1 MPRTIAA
8 IAAAAALI
16 ASPALAQPADEL
28 RALST
33 SFDTTAALKPWR
45 EHAVEGWAPK
55 WAPPRAEG
63 GHLVLQPT
71 SSGWFE
77 ENQAGHLYRTVS
89 GDFIVTTRL
98 RVEGTRAPTPQTEF
112 SLAGLFIRAP
122 RDLPNATSWSPGRE
136 NWLFFSVGTASPA
149 GQPQYEIKT
158 TTNSLS
164 TLMITPAQ
172 TGWVELRIA
181 RHGELFTLLHKPDG
195 AREWRVLNQFIRPD
209 LPQTLNVGL
218 TAYAD
223 YGSVAPTYPNYNV
236 YNTQGAP
243 TQNADLI
250 ARVHWITFRRPTTGR
265 FPIANIDTPATFG
278 RAVIDARRADV
289 MAD

>member
-1 MPRTIAA
+1 MKTIIAA
-8 IAAAAALI
+8 GAAALVL
-16 ASPALAQPADEL
+16 ASAAQAQPADPL
-28 RALST
+28 RGLSST
-33 SFDTTAALKPWR
+33 FDNAAALQGWQ
-45 EHAVEGWAPK
+45 EHAVNGWVSK
-55 WAPPRAEG
+55 WQPPRVEN
-63 GHLVLQPT
+63 GHLILQPT

-77 ENQAGHLYRTVS
+77 ENQAGHLYRMVS
-89 GDFIVTTRL
+89 GDFIVTTRI
-98 RVEGTRAPTPQTEF
+98 RVEGTRAALPQTEF

-122 RDLPNATSWSPGRE
+122 RDLPNAGAWSPGRE

-181 RHGELFTLLHKPDG
+181 RHGELFTLLHRPEG
-195 AREWRVLNQFIRPD
+195 QREWRVLNQFIRPD
-209 LPQTLNVGL
+209 LPHTLNVGL

-223 YGSVAPTYPNYNV
+223 YGSVAPTYPNYNI

-243 TQNADLI
+243 RQNADLI
-250 ARVHWITFRRPTTGR
+250 ARVDWIRFRTPATGR

-278 RAVIDARRADV
+278 RPVIDARRADLL
-289 MAD
+289 AD